1 MPGSARE
8 PIAVIGLGLR
18 TAGAA
23 TQDEF
28 WRLLCE
34 GQDVMREAPANR
46 WSVERLSH
54 QRGGFVDGIDQF
66 DWRAFRIPPHEAEQL
81 DPQQRLLLEAAWE
94 SLEDACLP
102 LHEMRGARA
111 GVFVG
116 MNPLDFQ
123 RLLARDWSRLDG
135 YAVLGTTAALA
146 ANRISHTFGLVGP
159 SLVLN
164 MACASSLAA
173 IHYACQSLWS
183 RETDL
188 ALAGGVELML
198 SPDSSIMLAEAGML
212 STSGRQRALDTQ
224 ADGYV
229 RGEGAGVVVLR
240 RLSDVQRGERVYALV
255 RGSALNHNGPG
266 TWVTDPSSQAQ
277 ADVFLAACTSAAIRP
292 GEVDYVELHGA
303 ALPKGDRAEIMAVG
317 AAASDGRAH
326 PCRIGTLTNN
336 IGYLGAAGGLAAAIK
351 VALSLHHRVLPPT
364 INLNAPLSDLA
375 DLGLQAQVDLEPWP
389 GTSPTPFAGVLSTS
403 LGGANACVVLCGV
416 ASNEQDATTE
426 RDGKSRGL
434 HVLPLSGHTAHAL
447 RAQVKRYARFL
458 AELDDSV
465 TPVQDVCYTAS
476 VRRTHHRNRLAVVG
490 DSRQALLSRLEVEGD
505 PSASYLAAAG
515 AAATSSHAMPRI
527 VLVYVPWSAQAE
539 HCVRRLGETW
549 LPLRA
554 AASGEAAGPAALV
567 RLLATCGIQPDSSA
581 SIDRGD
587 QLSTLYAEFDDQRHT
602 CLIVIGA
609 RNGFPS
615 DPFRISDPV
624 RVAGASVLYTFDTD
638 ESGEQTF
645 LQTLVALYTAGYDV
659 NWSGLFPRGGRCADL
674 PAYAFQRQRFW
685 PEWLSVTE
693 VSTSPAGAPAAEVGS
708 SDIRRQLLA
717 AAPLARSA
725 LVGRYLSACVAD
737 VLPIDPGVAL
747 SADTRWFDLGL
758 TSLVLIQ
765 LARRLERDLG
775 VTVPVGDFFEWPTL
789 DHLGRSLLAQ
799 MFEAPAGTLTTV
811 RARGDA
817 PRRDVSELDSRIDQ
831 MSESEAAALLRQRVS
846 ALRDL
851 G

>member
-1 MPGSARE
+1 
-8 PIAVIGLGLR
+8 
-18 TAGAA
+18 
-23 TQDEF
+23 
-28 WRLLCE
+28 
-34 GQDVMREAPANR
+34 
-46 WSVERLSH
+46 
-54 QRGGFVDGIDQF
+54 
-66 DWRAFRIPPHEAEQL
+66 
-81 DPQQRLLLEAAWE
+81 
-94 SLEDACLP
+94 
-102 LHEMRGARA
+102 MRGARA

-212 STSGRQRALDTQ
+212 STSGRQRALDAQ

-229 RGEGAGVVVLR
+229 RGEGAAVVVLR

-375 DLGLQAQVDLEPWP
+375 DLGLQAQVDLSRGQARRQPRLP
-389 GTSPTPFAGVLSTS
+389 GSSQRHS
-403 LGGANACVVLCGV
+403 GARTHVWCCVVSRQTNRMPRRNATARAEGCMSCHSLATRRTRCAHRSSAMH
-416 ASNEQDATTE
+416 ASWANSTTV
-426 RDGKSRGL
+426 SRRCRTC
-434 HVLPLSGHTAHAL
+434 VI
-447 RAQVKRYARFL
+447 RR
-458 AELDDSV
+458 
-465 TPVQDVCYTAS
+465 AS
-476 VRRTHHRNRLAVVG
+476 VEPTTAIVWRSWVIPGRHSCP
-490 DSRQALLSRLEVEGD
+490 DSRSKATRL
-505 PSASYLAAAG
+505 
-515 AAATSSHAMPRI
+515 PRI
-527 VLVYVPWSAQAE
+527 SRQRGRPQPPAMLCRGSCWCTCRGARRRSTACDVWAKRGCHFGRLLR
-539 HCVRRLGETW
+539 VRRLDRRLSSDSW
-549 LPLRA
+549 PPVVFNRIRA
-554 AASGEAAGPAALV
+554 RRLTVVTNCPRSRSSTTRDTRASS
-567 RLLATCGIQPDSSA
+567 SSA
-581 SIDRGD
+581 LETDFRAIRSGSPIR
-587 QLSTLYAEFDDQRHT
+587 YASPGPRCCTRLTPTSLANRHF
-602 CLIVIGA
+602 CRHSWPCI
-609 RNGFPS
+609 R
-615 DPFRISDPV
+615 
-624 RVAGASVLYTFDTD
+624 
-638 ESGEQTF
+638 
-645 LQTLVALYTAGYDV
+645 AGYDV

-765 LARRLERDLG
+765 LARRLERDIG
-775 VTVPVGDFFEWPTL
+775 VTVPVGEFFRVADARPP
-789 DHLGRSLLAQ
+789 GSQ
-799 MFEAPAGTLTTV
+799 PAGADV
-811 RARGDA
+811 RGSSRHTHHRPRSGRRTSARRVGVGQPDR
-817 PRRDVSELDSRIDQ
+817 PDV
-831 MSESEAAALLRQRVS
+831 
-846 ALRDL
+846 
-851 G
+851 